1 MTYAQTKAAPPNQE
15 NAAEKV
21 LQADYKAIKSRST
34 GTDAQF
40 ARLIALLR
48 NGPQTTY
55 ALRKHGIAQTSSRI
69 WDLRARGYN
78 ILTELVDAYDSDGY
92 LHARVARY
100 TLMAEPEPSLFD

>member
-1 MTYAQTKAAPPNQE
+1 MEANQLLIAPEPKQRKRKTID
-15 NAAEKV
+15 AE
-21 LQADYKAIKSRST
+21 KAIKSKST

-40 ARLIALLR
+40 DRLVALLR

-92 LHARVARY
+92 LHVRVARY
-100 TLMAEPEPSLFD
+100 SLLAEPEAANDE